1 MATEAWMRVM
11 EAALLP
17 EPAQKK
23 LVELGY
29 VSQDTFQFKDASTLE
44 DFIQHF
50 LREQLKV
57 EGLTDKSWA
66 FHPMCG
72 ILRRLWRQ
80 AGGVSE
86 GVRE

>member
-1 MATEAWMRVM
+1 MRVM
-11 EAALLP
+11 EAVLLP

-29 VSQDTFQFKDASTLE
+29 VSQDTFQFKDDSALE

-66 FHPMCG
+66 FHLAAPVASSWWWVWG
-72 ILRRLWRQ
+72 
-80 AGGVSE
+80 
-86 GVRE
+86 